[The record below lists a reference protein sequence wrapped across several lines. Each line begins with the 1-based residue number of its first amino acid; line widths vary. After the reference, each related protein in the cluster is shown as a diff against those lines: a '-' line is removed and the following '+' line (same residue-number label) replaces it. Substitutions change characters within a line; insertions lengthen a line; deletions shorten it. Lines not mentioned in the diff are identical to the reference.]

1 MIGKCLLLHSESLGN
16 GRSGNIGVEHCGMI
30 ACAHGV
36 YCQKACDEGFADSAL
51 AAHDGYDLFDGA
63 VLVKVS
69 TKISL
74 FALAVEG
81 AAVAI
86 MGAFFA
92 HFSKLLIF
100 VLFF

>member
-1 MIGKCLLLHSESLGN
+1 
-16 GRSGNIGVEHCGMI
+16 MI

-63 VLVKVS
+63 VFVKVS
-69 TKISL
+69 TEISL

-92 HFSKLLIF
+92 HFVTLS
-100 VLFF
+100 